1 MTGFSGFLG
10 AAPRGAG
17 MQVFRTS
24 GNFVVPEADWFIVD
38 VFGGGGSGGATDY
51 SVSGGVYS
59 GGGGGARNRQLLSR
73 NVLKPGVLMPI
84 TVGAGG
90 AAISVASGTSAVGVN
105 GGKSAF
111 GHALLGVLLEAY
123 GGCGTGSSNNGGGG
137 VFSAGTSYGLGG
149 NPCTAYTPVSG
160 SGAVTSNIANACTD
174 GGGASVIGFGGSIYL
189 GGSTFGGGAAYSM
202 GNANGGSGGNS
213 LYAGA
218 GGASGSGQ
226 AGFSGLFDNNGASF
240 NRATDG
246 VIGKLIGGGGNGGQ
260 SNFNGSNQT
269 SSNGG
274 FPAGGGGAVS
284 VPNIFSG
291 KGGDGLVI
299 IYWW

>member
-24 GNFVVPEADWFIVD
+24 GTFVVPEADWFIVD

-51 SVSGGVYS
+51 AVTGGVYS

-73 NVLKPGVLMPI
+73 NVLKPGMLVPI

-90 AAISVASGTSAVGVN
+90 AAISVAPGASAVGVT

-123 GGCGTGSSNNGGGG
+123 GGSGAGSSNNGGGG
-137 VFSAGTSYGLGG
+137 VLSAGTANGAGG
-149 NPCTAYTPVSG
+149 NPCTTYSPATG

-174 GGGASVIGFGGSIYL
+174 GGGASAVYFGGSFFL
-189 GGSTFGGGAAYSM
+189 GGATFGGGSAYSM
-202 GNANGGSGGNS
+202 GNAGGGSGGNS
-213 LYAGA
+213 LYSGA

-226 AGFSGLFDNNGASF
+226 AGFSGTFDSNGASF
-240 NRATDG
+240 PRATDG

-260 SNFNGSNQT
+260 SNFNGSNQAN
-269 SSNGG
+269 SNGG

-284 VPNIFSG
+284 QPNILSG